1 MAIFTKPRTLQEQL
15 AEEEQKTRAQNKK
28 LAKKA
33 EKTSWDQALPGK
45 LRLGVK
51 LKGDLFPEWLQVG
64 TGKGWIG
71 LDESVLDQHIFLLG
85 TTGAGK
91 SETIKRLVYEIL
103 AATERDIYFV
113 DGKGDAAL
121 ANDIRSLA
129 YRFGRGVSPVFK
141 LGFDQ
146 FGAIYDGFRGHHA
159 DIYNRLLAL
168 IGMHEVEGNAQFYAN
183 INRTILQFVCKA
195 PLGPP
200 RNFGEVLARVDKAWL
215 LKAYKGDKQREE
227 IIDNIGDNHF
237 ESLRF
242 WLIPLVEDF
251 DGCVGEDGFAL
262 EDTSSAIFSMRVQSV
277 GDTAKHFLDFLV
289 EDLKDFIGKRQKRP
303 AVLIIDEFGQF
314 SNENIIA
321 LLSLARSSKLGVI
334 LATQDTAT
342 LKDEQTKK
350 NVLANTR
357 TKLLM
362 ATDFPEEIGE
372 LAGTYYQVES
382 SFQHSEGDIT
392 GMGSARIQHAFKI
405 DMNEAA
411 QLRPGE
417 AFLIRQRFAA
427 KIKVRAIGKIDHIP
441 EQVEEKRLVKHAPP
455 KQVEEKQTTKQSPPA
470 AEKKTSKRRPPKL
483 L

>member
-1 MAIFTKPRTLQEQL
+1 
-15 AEEEQKTRAQNKK
+15 
-28 LAKKA
+28 
-33 EKTSWDQALPGK
+33 
-45 LRLGVK
+45 
-51 LKGDLFPEWLQVG
+51 
-64 TGKGWIG
+64 
-71 LDESVLDQHIFLLG
+71 
-85 TTGAGK
+85 
-91 SETIKRLVYEIL
+91 
-103 AATERDIYFV
+103 
-113 DGKGDAAL
+113 
-121 ANDIRSLA
+121 
-129 YRFGRGVSPVFK
+129 
-141 LGFDQ
+141 
-146 FGAIYDGFRGHHA
+146 
-159 DIYNRLLAL
+159 
-168 IGMHEVEGNAQFYAN
+168 
-183 INRTILQFVCKA
+183 
-195 PLGPP
+195 
-200 RNFGEVLARVDKAWL
+200 
-215 LKAYKGDKQREE
+215 
-227 IIDNIGDNHF
+227 
-237 ESLRF
+237 
-242 WLIPLVEDF
+242 
-251 DGCVGEDGFAL
+251 
-262 EDTSSAIFSMRVQSV
+262 
-277 GDTAKHFLDFLV
+277 
-289 EDLKDFIGKRQKRP
+289 
-303 AVLIIDEFGQF
+303 
-314 SNENIIA
+314 
-321 LLSLARSSKLGVI
+321 LGVI